1 MINISFVNS
10 FYLLIAI
17 PLLALVIIPFCI
29 AIRKDNRSVS
39 VITSLILHLVMVGL
53 IALSAAGTTL
63 TAVITKTQVYV
74 VADVSYSTD
83 RELDTLDDYI
93 REVKDSMPRN
103 SKMGVVCFGADY
115 ELHTKLGGKFKTV
128 SSSDVDR
135 SATNIKGALDYTATL
150 FSDDVIKKIV
160 LITDGKQTEEK
171 GMSDLIASVES
182 LHAQNI
188 EIDAMYIDS
197 NIDEDAKEVQITSV
211 DYTKSTYLAKQTTAD
226 VLIESNQESETYVL
240 LKQGDVELERKAT
253 VLSKGLNVVNFN
265 LPTAEEGEFAY
276 KVSILTRD
284 GQDENSYNNEYTF
297 TQKVLSKADILL
309 ISNKNSDKTA
319 LEMIYGANSKI
330 EWVKPPMVPYTV
342 ESLCKYDEIVLSDV
356 DLSTFENSFAFI
368 SSVNTVVSNLG
379 KSLVVIGDTQLQ
391 NKVGTEDAEEEEIPD
406 PALELMRGL
415 LPTHIGNVNQNK
427 KLVTIV
433 LDTSRSMENASFF
446 LMAQQIAIGI
456 LESLDEKDSFAI
468 ITFWGENNVL
478 QQPVQATKENVEKA
492 VEAVKK
498 AQCRQGTLI
507 GEAMEKA
514 FSVIRNMTSFGD
526 KQVMLI
532 TDGSGWGQAEKN
544 PPKVIADM
552 YTNRI
557 VTSVVNVCG
566 NVAAPPNFEKIEE
579 MGQAGGG
586 KTHYIDPNSSTEVT
600 LGDILDDIAEKII
613 ETPTKLN
620 VEFYNDDVLKDVPMD
635 VLENDASIVGLNE
648 TTVNAFV
655 NNVQKEDA
663 VTVLT
668 ADYLPQGAEKA
679 IKVPIYSYIKVNKGK
694 VAYFASSFDWTKH
707 WTDGTAGMEFY
718 RNLFNTNTPEEKID
732 YPFEI
737 HVSYDGLKGYVEVL
751 PLRLNADM
759 DMEIEVVAPDGT
771 KQTDTLR
778 FKTNG
783 YTYTFDTTQT
793 GKYTIN
799 MKYVRVNTR
808 AGEESAPDASVFFDL
823 AYSPEYNSFLAY
835 DPADIHQFIRHR
847 GQVTTDGSVDLSNA
861 DDQVATYTID
871 FTIPF
876 AVTVVILF
884 VVDIIIRKLKW
895 SDIKGLFKKTNPNV
909 KKGG

>member
-1 MINISFVNS
+1 MINISFANS
-10 FYLLIAI
+10 YYLLIAI
-17 PLLALVIIPFCI
+17 PLLALVVIPFCI

-39 VITSLILHLVMVGL
+39 VVTSLILHLVMVGL
-53 IALSAAGTTL
+53 ITLSAAGTTL

-83 RELDTLDDYI
+83 KELDTVDDYI
-93 REVKDSMPRN
+93 REVKSSMPRN

-128 SSSDVDR
+128 SNTDVDR
-135 SATNIKGALDYTATL
+135 QATNIKGALDYTATL

-160 LITDGKQTEEK
+160 LITDGKQTDER
-171 GMSDLIASVES
+171 GMSELIASVES

-188 EIDAMYIDS
+188 AIDAMYIDS
-197 NIDEDAKEVQITSV
+197 NLDADAKEIQVTSV

-226 VLIESNQESETYVL
+226 VMLDANQAVEAFVTLEKDGVEIQKKAAALSE
-240 LKQGDVELERKAT
+240 
-253 VLSKGLNVVNFN
+253 GLNVVNFN
-265 LPTAEEGEFAY
+265 LPTEEEGEFAY
-276 KVSILTRD
+276 KVSVSVRE
-284 GQDENSYNNEYTF
+284 GQDENTYNNNYTF
-297 TQKVLSKADILL
+297 TQRVLSKANVLL
-309 ISNKNSDKTA
+309 ISKKATDYTA
-319 LEMIYGANSKI
+319 MQAVYGENAVI
-330 EWVKPPMVPYTV
+330 ERVAPPIVPYTV

-356 DLSTFENSFAFI
+356 DVSTFENYTAFVN
-368 SSVNTVVSNLG
+368 SVNTVVSNLG
-379 KSLVVIGDTQLQ
+379 KSFVVMGDTQLQ
-391 NKVGTEDAEEEEIPD
+391 NKVTTEDAEAGEEPD
-406 PALELMRGL
+406 PALELLRGL

-446 LMAQQIAIGI
+446 LLAQQIAIGI

-514 FSVIRNMTSFGD
+514 FSVIRNMTSYGD

-552 YTNRI
+552 YSQRI

-566 NVAAPPNFEKIEE
+566 NVAAPPNFTKIEE
-579 MGQAGGG
+579 MGAAGGG

-600 LGDILDDIAEKII
+600 LAGIIDDIAEKII

-620 VEFYNDDVLKDVPMD
+620 VEFYNDDVLKDVALD
-635 VLENDASIVGLNE
+635 VLGDNDSVVGLNE
-648 TTVNAFV
+648 MTVNAFV
-655 NNVQKEDA
+655 NNVKKEEA

-668 ADYLPQGAEKA
+668 ADYYPQGATIP
-679 IKVPIYSYIKVNKGK
+679 IKVPIYSYIKVGKGR
-694 VAYFASSFDWTKH
+694 VAYFASSFDWTNH
-707 WTDGTAGMEFY
+707 WASDSAGIAFY
-718 RNLFNTNTPEEKID
+718 RNLFNTNTPEEKVD
-732 YPFEI
+732 YPFDI
-737 HVSYDGLKGYVEVL
+737 SVSYDGLKGYVEIL
-751 PLRLNADM
+751 PLRLNADAVL
-759 DMEIEVVAPDGT
+759 EIEVVAPDGT

-783 YTYTFDTTQT
+783 YSYSFDTKQT

-799 MKYVRVNTR
+799 MKYVRANARTDE
-808 AGEESAPDASVFFDL
+808 ATEPDASVFFDL

-847 GQVTTDGSVDLSNA
+847 GQVTTDGTVDLSNS
-861 DDQVATYTID
+861 DNQVATYTID

-876 AVTVVILF
+876 AVIVVILF

-895 SDIKGLFKKTNPNV
+895 SDVKGLFKKTNPNV